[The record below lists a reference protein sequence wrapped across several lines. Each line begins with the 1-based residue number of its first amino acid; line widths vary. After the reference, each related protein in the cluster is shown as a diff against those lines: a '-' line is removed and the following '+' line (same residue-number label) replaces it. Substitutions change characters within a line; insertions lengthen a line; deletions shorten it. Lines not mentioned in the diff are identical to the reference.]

1 MIIGPLLICSCLTL
15 SISVF
20 ASGTG
25 ASPTTV
31 NGTQGQSVSLPPG
44 IPVRPDIADVDW
56 NRVSTRNTIVKYSK
70 RNVTYFGTKEYKR
83 RITLHLGNFSLEI
96 HDLRREDS
104 GDYEVIFTTGS
115 GAENNSTVRLEVYE
129 PVAGANITVQNNT
142 GDCNFTLTC
151 LVTSG
156 DNTSFRWLRGGA
168 AVVNDRTYHLWGQ
181 GETLEIHHTPESE
194 DVVYRCEARNPVSM
208 DTAQI
213 RLREICKPHT
223 PDSSDVSTSSV
234 DQTDSS
240 DVSTSSV
247 DQTDSS
253 TASTS
258 SSGLTGSVSSRLP
271 LVIGLSVLGALLIS
285 SLIVFLLV
293 TWRRRAAG
301 KETSSGTEDPAAENT
316 VYADIQWNAKRR
328 TGQQP
333 PKGNVRFAGPEVHPE
348 TPHTEYAAVMFR
360 ARPPPGSA
368 GEGARRQRPAV

>member
-1 MIIGPLLICSCLTL
+1 MITGPLLICSCLTL

-31 NGTQGQSVSLPPG
+31 NGTRGQSVSLPPG
-44 IPVRPDIADVDW
+44 IPVRPDIDDVEW
-56 NRVSTRNTIVKYSK
+56 IRVSPRTKIVTYLKG
-70 RNVTYFGTKEYKR
+70 NVTYFGTEEYKR
-83 RITLHLGNFSLEI
+83 RITFHPGNFSLEI
-96 HDLRREDS
+96 CDLQREDS
-104 GDYEVIFTTGS
+104 GDYEVIVTAAGS
-115 GAENNSTVRLEVYE
+115 GAEKKSTVRLEVY
-129 PVAGANITVQNNT
+129 
-142 GDCNFTLTC
+142 
-151 LVTSG
+151 
-156 DNTSFRWLRGGA
+156 
-168 AVVNDRTYHLWGQ
+168 
-181 GETLEIHHTPESE
+181 
-194 DVVYRCEARNPVSM
+194 
-208 DTAQI
+208 
-213 RLREICKPHT
+213 
-223 PDSSDVSTSSV
+223 
-234 DQTDSS
+234 
-240 DVSTSSV
+240 
-247 DQTDSS
+247 DSS

-285 SLIVFLLV
+285 SLIVLLLV

-301 KETSSGTEDPAAENT
+301 KETSSGTEDPAAENI
-316 VYADIQWNAKRR
+316 VYADIRWNAKSR

>member
-31 NGTQGQSVSLPPG
+31 NGTRGRSVSLSPG
-44 IPVRPDIADVDW
+44 IPVEQNVTEVEW
-56 NRVSTRNTIVKYSK
+56 NRVSPRTQIVKYSK
-70 RNVTYFGTKEYKR
+70 GSVTSFGTEYKQ
-83 RITLHLGNFSLEI
+83 RITLHPGDFSLEI

-104 GDYEVIFTTGS
+104 GDYEVMFTKDS
-115 GAENNSTVRLEVYE
+115 GAENKSTVRLEVY
-129 PVAGANITVQNNT
+129 
-142 GDCNFTLTC
+142 
-151 LVTSG
+151 
-156 DNTSFRWLRGGA
+156 
-168 AVVNDRTYHLWGQ
+168 
-181 GETLEIHHTPESE
+181 
-194 DVVYRCEARNPVSM
+194 
-208 DTAQI
+208 
-213 RLREICKPHT
+213 
-223 PDSSDVSTSSV
+223 
-234 DQTDSS
+234 
-240 DVSTSSV
+240 
-247 DQTDSS
+247 DSS

-285 SLIVFLLV
+285 SLIVLLLV

-348 TPHTEYAAVMFR
+348 TPHTEYAAVMFH

>member
-1 MIIGPLLICSCLTL
+1 MITGPLLICSCLTL

-31 NGTQGQSVSLPPG
+31 NGTQGRSVSLPSG
-44 IPVRPDIADVDW
+44 IPDRPDIAEVDW
-56 NRVSTRNTIVKYSK
+56 NRVSPRTTIVKYSK
-70 RNVTYFGTKEYKR
+70 GSVTYFGTEEYKQ
-83 RITLHLGNFSLEI
+83 RITLHPGNFSLEI
-96 HDLRREDS
+96 RDLQRNDS
-104 GDYEVIFTTGS
+104 GDYEVIFAAGS
-115 GAENNSTVRLEVYE
+115 GAENKSTVRLEVYE
-129 PVAGANITVQNNT
+129 PVSGANITVQNNS

-151 LVTSG
+151 SVTSG
-156 DNTSFRWLRGGA
+156 DNTSFRWLRGGE
-168 AVVNDRTYHLWGQ
+168 AVVNDITLNLWGH

-194 DVVYRCEARNPVSM
+194 DVVYRCEARNPVSV

-223 PDSSDVSTSSV
+223 PDSS
-234 DQTDSS
+234 
-240 DVSTSSV
+240 
-247 DQTDSS
+247 

-258 SSGLTGSVSSRLP
+258 SSSLTGSVS
-271 LVIGLSVLGALLIS
+271 LVTGLSVLGALLIS
-285 SLIVFLLV
+285 SLIVLLLV

-301 KETSSGTEDPAAENT
+301 KETSSGTEDPAAENI
-316 VYADIQWNAKRR
+316 VYADIRWNAKSR

-360 ARPPPGSA
+360 ARPPPASA

>member
-1 MIIGPLLICSCLTL
+1 MITGPLLICSCLTL

-31 NGTQGQSVSLPPG
+31 NGTQGRSVSLPSG
-44 IPVRPDIADVDW
+44 IPDRPDIAEVDW
-56 NRVSTRNTIVKYSK
+56 NRVSPRTTIVKYSK
-70 RNVTYFGTKEYKR
+70 GSVTYFGTEEYKQ
-83 RITLHLGNFSLEI
+83 RITLHPGNFSLEI
-96 HDLRREDS
+96 RDLQRNDS
-104 GDYEVIFTTGS
+104 GDYEVIFAAGS
-115 GAENNSTVRLEVYE
+115 GAENKSTVRLEVYE
-129 PVAGANITVQNNT
+129 PVSGANITVQNNS

-151 LVTSG
+151 SVTSG
-156 DNTSFRWLRGGA
+156 DNTSFRWLRGGE
-168 AVVNDRTYHLWGQ
+168 AVVNDITLNLWGH

-194 DVVYRCEARNPVSM
+194 DVVYRCEARNPVSV

-223 PDSSDVSTSSV
+223 PDSPG
-234 DQTDSS
+234 
-240 DVSTSSV
+240 VSTSSV

-258 SSGLTGSVSSRLP
+258 SSSLTGSVS
-271 LVIGLSVLGALLIS
+271 LVTGLSVLGALLIS
-285 SLIVFLLV
+285 SLIVLLLV

-301 KETSSGTEDPAAENT
+301 KETSSGTEDPAAENI
-316 VYADIQWNAKRR
+316 VYADIRWNAKSR

-360 ARPPPGSA
+360 ARPPPASA